1 MNEAHDDCGKVARA
15 ISETTETEL
24 LGRACMC
31 TARYETPMK
40 SVIAIAPMISS
51 VRAAFLPGGGLN
63 ALTPFEID
71 STPVS
76 AAAPEAK
83 ARSTTKTVTAPA
95 PAARGSGTCA
105 CGQLP
110 VAHFE
115 TPVPIIKS
123 IATTNPYVG
132 IAKAIPDSLTPRRF
146 TKVRSRTNRSDS
158 ATLCASKDGA
168 ADDTANTPAVTET
181 ATVRM

>member
-1 MNEAHDDCGKVARA
+1 
-15 ISETTETEL
+15 
-24 LGRACMC
+24 
-31 TARYETPMK
+31 
-40 SVIAIAPMISS
+40 
-51 VRAAFLPGGGLN
+51 
-63 ALTPFEID
+63 
-71 STPVS
+71 
-76 AAAPEAK
+76 
-83 ARSTTKTVTAPA
+83 VTAPA

-168 ADDTANTPAVTET
+168 ADDHADTPAPPEAAAGGIEAGRSAGGREGPGRGAGVVTRD
-181 ATVRM
+181 ALCAAVRLVRLPRLRVEKDDDPQDRRDRNRDRQYEMARRCGGG

>member
-1 MNEAHDDCGKVARA
+1 MNDVHDESGKVARA
-15 ISETTETEL
+15 SSETTETEL
-24 LGRACMC
+24 LGRACIC
-31 TARYETPMK
+31 TARYETPMN
-40 SVIAIAPMISS
+40 SVIAIEPMISS

-76 AAAPEAK
+76 AAAPDPN

-115 TPVPIIKS
+115 TPVPLIKS
-123 IATTNPYVG
+123 IAAT
-132 IAKAIPDSLTPRRF
+132 IPH
-146 TKVRSRTNRSDS
+146 
-158 ATLCASKDGA
+158 DG
-168 ADDTANTPAVTET
+168 PA
-181 ATVRM
+181 